1 MSNQPTGGPAFPVPG
16 FEFLDDRDP
25 TKPERVVNLPAPGM
39 TLRDYFAAKAMQG
52 YLANPWQAQEL
63 DATGDS
69 SREQMAVVAEISY
82 VMADAL
88 LAERGRSR

>member
-1 MSNQPTGGPAFPVPG
+1 MSNRPTGGPAFPVPG

-52 YLANPWQAQEL
+52 SLADPNVDPTDHKDDFARWCYE
-63 DATGDS
+63 
-69 SREQMAVVAEISY
+69 V
-82 VMADAL
+82 ADAMI
-88 LAERGRSR
+88 AARGVGG